1 MPKRVCKRWWRG
13 DIGGLMLQA
22 FMPHLVAP
30 ELVESN
36 VLAEWA
42 SHRRPRTRPERT
54 ERPYDLRPQ
63 NVLLDRQGDQIR
75 IERLERPQNMSAE
88 RARSGVPDISQRTGV
103 PRRPIHKSLSICCR
117 CPSRRSLH
125 LPRLHGI
132 CSQQERCSFVSL
144 SFLFHGS
151 TGCPIFSRRS
161 NLSEGV
167 LLRSSC

>member
-1 MPKRVCKRWWRG
+1 
-13 DIGGLMLQA
+13 MLQA

-88 RARSGVPDISQRTGV
+88 RARSGVPEISQRTGV
-103 PRRPIHKSLSICCR
+103 PRRPSTN
-117 CPSRRSLH
+117 
-125 LPRLHGI
+125 
-132 CSQQERCSFVSL
+132 
-144 SFLFHGS
+144 LFQYVAAVH
-151 TGCPIFSRRS
+151 R
-161 NLSEGV
+161 GV
-167 LLRSSC
+167 LCTCRGCMASVHSRSGAVL